1 MLKNALL
8 ISFAFIGT
16 VVGAGFASGQ
26 EAMLYF
32 SAFGTQGMWGAVLG
46 SVLMLIAGVTIL
58 QLGSFFQAKEH
69 MEVLGSISTKV
80 IGWILDIATIVTLFS
95 IGFVMFAG
103 AGANLN
109 QQFGL
114 PVWIGAVLMLALT
127 IGFGM
132 LDVDKVTGAI
142 GALTPFL
149 LVFVIVGCSW
159 TLINAHPDWDALNAA
174 AANVETSLP
183 NWWISALNYTGLN
196 VMCVVSM
203 ALVIGGNQLDTRAA
217 GLGGLFGGLGY
228 LVMLMLLA
236 MALLV
241 KIDTVSGQD
250 MPLLTLITDINP
262 TVGLI
267 MSLVIFGMIFATS
280 LGMFYALGK
289 RLARGRED
297 KFRVIFIAACVI
309 GFVLSFVGFQQLVS
323 TVYPILGYLGILLI
337 VVMTLAWVRGIP
349 KLRKEGDR
357 RRRALE
363 LTRKKMDPAERFTK
377 NDEREL
383 EYITEKS
390 NVDNEELSEALEE
403 EVAQELAE
411 DEESDFELEDLEN
424 PSEVVYVSYT
434 EPVTAEEYAAHP
446 DEPWNDH
453 TVDDLIAAEEAEEA
467 AAGPDTSLGGS
478 TALTDKTAADGTGST
493 KL

>member
-1 MLKNALL
+1 M
-8 ISFAFIGT
+8 
-16 VVGAGFASGQ
+16 
-26 EAMLYF
+26 
-32 SAFGTQGMWGAVLG
+32 
-46 SVLMLIAGVTIL
+46 
-58 QLGSFFQAKEH
+58 
-69 MEVLGSISTKV
+69 
-80 IGWILDIATIVTLFS
+80 
-95 IGFVMFAG
+95 
-103 AGANLN
+103 
-109 QQFGL
+109 
-114 PVWIGAVLMLALT
+114 
-127 IGFGM
+127 
-132 LDVDKVTGAI
+132 
-142 GALTPFL
+142 
-149 LVFVIVGCSW
+149 
-159 TLINAHPDWDALNAA
+159 
-174 AANVETSLP
+174 
-183 NWWISALNYTGLN
+183 
-196 VMCVVSM
+196 
-203 ALVIGGNQLDTRAA
+203 
-217 GLGGLFGGLGY
+217 
-228 LVMLMLLA
+228 
-236 MALLV
+236 
-241 KIDTVSGQD
+241 
-250 MPLLTLITDINP
+250 
-262 TVGLI
+262 
-267 MSLVIFGMIFATS
+267 
-280 LGMFYALGK
+280 
-289 RLARGRED
+289 ARGRED

-337 VVMTLAWVRGIP
+337 AVMTLAWVRGIP

-478 TALTDKTAADGTGST
+478 TALTDKTATDGTGST